1 MIYLDNGATSF
12 PKPPQVIRA
21 AAKAMACAANPGRG
35 GYEAAMEAARTVFDC
50 REQAAGLFSCKPEQ
64 VVLTANCTHGLN
76 IAIESII
83 KPGSRVLVS
92 GFEHNAVM
100 RPLYARDCRVTV
112 AGRRLF
118 CRDALLEEFRAAL
131 RQGMDGAVF
140 THVSNVFGFILPV
153 QEMAALC
160 RAAGVPF
167 ILDAAQSAGSL
178 PVDMGALGAEFI
190 AMPGHKGLL
199 GPQGT
204 GLLLCAQPG
213 KPLLF
218 GGTGTRS
225 REKTMPEDLPERLEA
240 GTVNVPGA
248 AGLAAGLRLVRSLTP
263 EKIFAAGHGQT
274 MACARGL
281 KALGY
286 RVFSG
291 PDQAMTVSFQGRLR
305 GNCGIPGEPGHC
317 RPGGAPLRAPGPRKR
332 GHPGSGH
339 RPGQLRPRRIPG
351 PDPGAAG
358 SSGGVENAEGLG
370 THRKFTFPGKRA
382 ASRENFVFG
391 SEMTLWAR
399 KKPERVPE
407 TGERSG
413 TAGKNFMQNIYCQPG
428 ENPL

>member
-12 PKPPQVIRA
+12 LKPPQVIRA

-218 GGTGTRS
+218 GGTGTLS

-248 AGLAAGLRLVRSLTP
+248 AGLAAGP
-263 EKIFAAGHGQT
+263 GAFADPGEDICRWARPDHGLCPGTEGAGLSGVFRAGPGHDGVLSGQ
-274 MACARGL
+274 
-281 KALGY
+281 
-286 RVFSG
+286 S
-291 PDQAMTVSFQGRLR
+291 RLR

-339 RPGQLRPRRIPG
+339 RPGQLRPRRMPG

>member
-50 REQAAGLFSCKPEQ
+50 REQAAGLFSCSPEQ

-160 RAAGVPF
+160 RAAGVPIGIAVGANSEEDVLFWLNRGIQF
-167 ILDAAQSAGSL
+167 ISAGSDLSAISSAAHAQSAMMRR
-178 PVDMGALGAEFI
+178 VV
-190 AMPGHKGLL
+190 
-199 GPQGT
+199 
-204 GLLLCAQPG
+204 
-213 KPLLF
+213 
-218 GGTGTRS
+218 
-225 REKTMPEDLPERLEA
+225 EK
-240 GTVNVPGA
+240 
-248 AGLAAGLRLVRSLTP
+248 
-263 EKIFAAGHGQT
+263 
-274 MACARGL
+274 L
-281 KALGY
+281 K
-286 RVFSG
+286 
-291 PDQAMTVSFQGRLR
+291 
-305 GNCGIPGEPGHC
+305 
-317 RPGGAPLRAPGPRKR
+317 
-332 GHPGSGH
+332 
-339 RPGQLRPRRIPG
+339 
-351 PDPGAAG
+351 
-358 SSGGVENAEGLG
+358 
-370 THRKFTFPGKRA
+370 
-382 ASRENFVFG
+382 
-391 SEMTLWAR
+391 
-399 KKPERVPE
+399 
-407 TGERSG
+407 
-413 TAGKNFMQNIYCQPG
+413 
-428 ENPL
+428 

>member
-178 PVDMGALGAEFI
+178 PVDMGTLGAEFI

-204 GLLLCAQPG
+204 GLLLCAQSG

-218 GGTGTRS
+218 GGTGTLS

-291 PDQAMTVSFQGRLR
+291 PDQAMTVSFQGRADCEEIAEFLGSR
-305 GNCGIPGEPGHC
+305 GIAVRAGLHC
-317 RPGGAPLRAPGPRKR
+317 APLAHESAGTLDRGTVRVSFGHDACPAQTRALLEALGEWKMRK
-332 GHPGSGH
+332 G
-339 RPGQLRPRRIPG
+339 
-351 PDPGAAG
+351 
-358 SSGGVENAEGLG
+358 
-370 THRKFTFPGKRA
+370 
-382 ASRENFVFG
+382 
-391 SEMTLWAR
+391 
-399 KKPERVPE
+399 
-407 TGERSG
+407 
-413 TAGKNFMQNIYCQPG
+413 
-428 ENPL
+428 

>member
-167 ILDAAQSAGSL
+167 ILDAAQSAGTLPVKLNALGLWGRNSL
-178 PVDMGALGAEFI
+178 PC
-190 AMPGHKGLL
+190 P
-199 GPQGT
+199 
-204 GLLLCAQPG
+204 
-213 KPLLF
+213 
-218 GGTGTRS
+218 GTRGCWAPRARACCSAPS
-225 REKTMPEDLPERLEA
+225 RESPCCSA
-240 GTVNVPGA
+240 
-248 AGLAAGLRLVRSLTP
+248 
-263 EKIFAAGHGQT
+263 
-274 MACARGL
+274 ARGRCPGRKL
-281 KALGY
+281 CRRTCRNAW
-286 RVFSG
+286 RRG
-291 PDQAMTVSFQGRLR
+291 P
-305 GNCGIPGEPGHC
+305 
-317 RPGGAPLRAPGPRKR
+317 
-332 GHPGSGH
+332 
-339 RPGQLRPRRIPG
+339 
-351 PDPGAAG
+351 
-358 SSGGVENAEGLG
+358 
-370 THRKFTFPGKRA
+370 
-382 ASRENFVFG
+382 
-391 SEMTLWAR
+391 
-399 KKPERVPE
+399 
-407 TGERSG
+407 
-413 TAGKNFMQNIYCQPG
+413 
-428 ENPL
+428 